1 MEQFSKGVHRALVV
15 PKVGDEATGV
25 KFLTQTDVVSCLL
38 THHSVSASLRT
49 IFNQPMEQFQ
59 RPNLVIITSES
70 SFIVALQIMLE
81 AKVWAAAIVDKDT
94 GVLISTLSVSDL
106 RGTKNSHFLTKYRSS
121 RLLDCVL
128 LLYSGF
134 VTSALP
140 ALSSIPVVD
149 FIRQKNGIP
158 SDEPLSAPLTYKND
172 DRLGD
177 VVGSMLSS
185 HYHRSWKVD
194 DHGRPTD
201 VMTLTDVIRTVW
213 EAERK
218 L

>member
-1 MEQFSKGVHRALVV
+1 M
-15 PKVGDEATGV
+15 
-25 KFLTQTDVVSCLL
+25 
-38 THHSVSASLRT
+38 
-49 IFNQPMEQFQ
+49 
-59 RPNLVIITSES
+59 
-70 SFIVALQIMLE
+70 
-81 AKVWAAAIVDKDT
+81 
-94 GVLISTLSVSDL
+94 
-106 RGTKNSHFLTKYRSS
+106 
-121 RLLDCVL
+121 
-128 LLYSGF
+128 
-134 VTSALP
+134 TSALP
-140 ALSSIPVVD
+140 ALSSIPVID

-158 SDEPLSAPLTYKND
+158 SDEPLPAPLTYRND

-201 VMTLTDVIRTVW
+201 VMTLTDVIHTVW

>member
-1 MEQFSKGVHRALVV
+1 MEQFSKGVHRALIV
-15 PKVGDEATGV
+15 PNVGDEATGV
-25 KFLTQTDVVSCLL
+25 KFLTQTAVASFLL
-38 THHSVSASLRT
+38 DHRSTSASLQD
-49 IFNQPMEQFQ
+49 IFNQPVGQFQ
-59 RPNLVIITSES
+59 RPNVVTITSGTS
-70 SFIVALQIMLE
+70 LLVALQIMQD
-81 AKVWAAAIVDKDT
+81 ANVYAAAIVDKDT

-106 RGTKNSHFLTKYRSS
+106 RGTGNWHFLMKYRSS
-121 RLLDCVL
+121 KSLDCVL
-128 LLYSGF
+128 FLYSGF
-134 VTSALP
+134 VTSALR

-149 FIRQKNGIP
+149 FLRHKNGIP
-158 SDEPLSAPLTYKND
+158 AEGLLPTPLTFRSD

-201 VMTLTDVIRTVW
+201 VMTLTDVIRGVW